1 MGVAKGRLNSGF
13 SQGLRESIG
22 DRRLGKGDRV
32 SEVFSGTVELPSGK
46 KMENKVIASGML
58 SGRDNFDAEKD
69 KVLDWRNRFLEDSY
83 LAEQGLAA
91 F

>member
-1 MGVAKGRLNSGF
+1 MAKGRLNSGF

>member
-1 MGVAKGRLNSGF
+1 MAKGRLNSGF

-32 SEVFSGTVELPSGK
+32 SEVFSGTVELPSRK